1 MKKYDCPK
9 SLTSYLWSDK
19 FINLVVGPVGSTK
32 TTTSIIKI
40 LTEASRVAPCQ
51 DGIRRSRTAWIR
63 NTSEQLT
70 DTSIPDF
77 LSWFPEGDAC
87 EYHRTGKRAILKI
100 GDVEAEILFR
110 GLDDSNDVRRLL
122 SLQLSF
128 GVMDEFREIHQ
139 DIFEALQGRIGRY
152 PNKSMNGVGCCT
164 TEGQPLHKIWGASNP
179 PDMETKW
186 EQFLT
191 SPPDNANVFF
201 QPSGVSPEADWLQ
214 YLPADYYAN
223 LMESHNEE
231 WNNIYVH
238 AKFGSSLAGKP
249 VFRCFNRETHVAK
262 EELVPL
268 PSSLIIGVD
277 AGLNPTA
284 VITQTTYDGRLL
296 ALDAITGNTEGMG
309 ALRFIREKLRPLL
322 TNKYPTARV
331 LVVIDPAAFQRA
343 QTDERSV
350 ADIFRSEG
358 FTVKPAKTNS
368 IAARIAAGE
377 KYLTKTV
384 DGKAGLLVC
393 PKNSSLLTK
402 ALAGMYRYKTNTK
415 GETDSKPDKN
425 HPWSDIADAFTYACL
440 HADGGGL
447 FGSTQN
453 RQLREVERVSSGG
466 WT

>member
-1 MKKYDCPK
+1 
-9 SLTSYLWSDK
+9 
-19 FINLVVGPVGSTK
+19 VGSTK

-51 DGIRRSRTAWIR
+51 DGIRRSRTVWVR
-63 NTSEQLT
+63 NTNEQLL

-87 EYHRTGKRAILKI
+87 VYQRTGKRAIIKI
-100 GDVEAEILFR
+100 GDVEAEVLFR
-110 GLDDSNDVRRLL
+110 GLDDQNDVRRLL

-164 TEGQPLHKIWGASNP
+164 DDGKAIHKIWGASNP
-179 PDMETKW
+179 PDMETAW

-191 SPPDNANVFF
+191 EPPDNANVYF
-201 QPSGVSPEADWLQ
+201 QPSGVSPEADWTQ
-214 YLPADYYAN
+214 YLPDGYYEN
-223 LMESHNEE
+223 LMESHSEE

-249 VFRCFNRETHVAK
+249 VFRCFDRDTHLAK
-262 EELVPL
+262 EELNPL
-268 PSSLIIGVD
+268 PASLVIGVD

-284 VITQTTYDGRLL
+284 VVTQTTYDGRLL
-296 ALDAITGNTEGMG
+296 VLDCITGNAEGMG

-322 TNKYPTARV
+322 TNKYPTSKI
-331 LVVIDPAAFQRA
+331 LIVIDPAAFQRA

-350 ADIFRSEG
+350 ADIFRTEG
-358 FTVKPAKTNS
+358 FVVKPAKTNS
-368 IAARIAAGE
+368 IAARLAAGE
-377 KYLTKTV
+377 KYMTKTV
-384 DGKAGLLVC
+384 DGKAGLLLC
-393 PKNSSLLTK
+393 PKNATLLSK
-402 ALAGMYRYKTNTK
+402 ALAGMYRFKTNTK
-415 GETDSKPDKN
+415 GVTDDKPEKN
-425 HPWSDIADAFTYACL
+425 HPWSDVADAFTYACL

-447 FGSTQN
+447 FGGGESGK
-453 RQLREVERVSSGG
+453 RREVVKVSARG